1 MKDRDEKKETKKNGK
16 EEKEELTGMAA
27 VWDYLKTFLIIFCV
41 VFAMNKLVT
50 PVPQP
55 KSETRLSGV

>member
-1 MKDRDEKKETKKNGK
+1 MKDRDEKKETKKKRK

-41 VFAMNKLVT
+41 VFAMNKLVYI
-50 PVPQP
+50 
-55 KSETRLSGV
+55 LSLIHI